1 MSSLKQSFTV
11 WLFGLDRWKKR
22 LLQIAFDVSITP
34 FALLLAFF
42 MRVETTAYLYRLDTY
57 IGVLIAIIA
66 TITAFALRGLYN
78 NFARHISIET
88 AISIIIGCLVSCAA
102 LLSATLFFELQIP
115 RSVPLIYATI
125 LCFFSTTLRF
135 LIRSLGQSLARK
147 NQENV
152 AVYGAGSAGIQ
163 LMEALRQN
171 PNYRVKIFIDDG
183 TELIG
188 RIIGGVKVFSLD
200 QAKKKFKHLNIET
213 LLLATPGNS
222 NASRQRVFDILSEH
236 PLKVKTVPSISSL
249 ISGNAEITQLR
260 DIKIE
265 DLLGREPV
273 EHNPGLMAKTI
284 TEKTVLVTGAGGS
297 IGSELCR
304 QIISWK
310 PKKLILLDI
319 SEYATYTMVEELK
332 QHPAISEVDLIPLIG
347 SVQDRQFLE
356 KVCDHF
362 SPETVYHAAAYKH
375 VPLMEQNVMQ
385 CIANN
390 VFGTL
395 NMAELAISRKVKNF
409 ILVSTDKAV
418 NPTNYMG
425 ASKRL
430 AEIICQT
437 LQVQNKKTCFAIV
450 RFGNVLGSS
459 GSVVPLFKKQIEDGG
474 PITLTH
480 LDVTRYFMTI
490 PEAAQLVIQAG
501 SISRGGDVFVLD
513 MGKPVKIIGLAK
525 RMAALSGLKPLLRP
539 RTKLQ
544 DDEIAIT
551 VTGLRPGEKLF
562 EELSYGKNLTGTI
575 HPRINTTGE
584 TPMKNEKLQLILATA
599 RDAILDGDHQRLFQ
613 VIAEVTTG
621 VADVTTS
628 SDFFISK
635 LNRQPN
641 KILPI
646 TAIRNK

>member
-1 MSSLKQSFTV
+1 MSKLMQSFTV

-22 LLQIAFDVSITP
+22 LLQIALDVSITP
-34 FALLLAFF
+34 LAFLLALF
-42 MRVETTAYLYRLDTY
+42 MRLETTAYLFKLDTY

-66 TITAFALRGLYN
+66 TLSVFAARGLYN

-88 AISIIIGCLVSCAA
+88 ANSIIIACLVSCTA
-102 LLSATLFFELQIP
+102 LLSATLLLELQIP
-115 RSVPLIYATI
+115 RSVPLIYGTI
-125 LCFFSTTLRF
+125 LCFFSTVARF
-135 LIRSLGQSLARK
+135 LIRGLGQSIAK
-147 NQENV
+147 KSQENV
-152 AVYGAGSAGIQ
+152 AIYGAGAAGIQ
-163 LMEALRQN
+163 LMEAMRNN
-171 PNYRVKIFIDDG
+171 PNYTVKFFIDD
-183 TELIG
+183 TPELIG
-188 RIIGGVKVFSLD
+188 TIIGGVKIFSLD
-200 QAKKKFKHLNIET
+200 QAKKKFTQLNIET

-222 NASRQRVFDILSEH
+222 NASRQNVFDILSEH

-249 ISGNAEITQLR
+249 ISGRAEITQLR

-265 DLLGREPV
+265 DLLGRESV
-273 EHNPGLMAKTI
+273 DHNPSLMAKTI
-284 TEKTVLVTGAGGS
+284 SDKTVLVTGAGGS

-304 QIISWK
+304 QIIQWR
-310 PKKLILLDI
+310 PKKLVLLDI
-319 SEYATYTMVEELK
+319 SEFAIYTLLEELK
-332 QHPAISEVDLIPLIG
+332 QHRAIDGFDLIPLIG

-356 KVCDHF
+356 KVCDMF

-395 NMAELAISRKVKNF
+395 NMAELAIAAKVKNF

-437 LQVQNKKTCFAIV
+437 LQLDNKKTCFSIV

-501 SISRGGDVFVLD
+501 SISKGGDVFVLD
-513 MGKPVKIIGLAK
+513 MGEPVKIIDLAI
-525 RMAALSGLKPLLRP
+525 RMVVLSGLQPILNSE
-539 RTKLQ
+539 TKSQ
-544 DDEIAIT
+544 QGEVAIT
-551 VTGLRPGEKLF
+551 ITGLRPGEKLF
-562 EELSYGKNLTGTI
+562 EELSYGKSLTGTI
-575 HPRINTTGE
+575 HPLINTTAE
-584 TPMKNEKLQLILATA
+584 TPIKKEKLQEILATA
-599 RDAILDGDHQRLFQ
+599 SDAIRDGDHQRLFQ
-613 VIAEVTTG
+613 VFAEISDG
-621 VADVTTS
+621 VVNVARS
-628 SDFFISK
+628 SDAFISEMNK
-635 LNRQPN
+635 QPN
-641 KILPI
+641 KIIPI
-646 TAIRNK
+646 SVRKNQ